1 MEANR
6 PINPRIEALVA
17 LNSLQKKLALLLI
30 KWVLDHF
37 RISEAHRVHW
47 NGIITL
53 SLPKEEPCAGV
64 NFWYDCCLR
73 IRKKWSKPQL
83 EKKFLVE

>member
-17 LNSLQKKLALLLI
+17 LSSFQKKLALLFI

-37 RISEAHRVHW
+37 RLSGAPRVNW
-47 NGIITL
+47 NGIITF
-53 SLPKEEPCAGV
+53 SVPKEEPCAGV
-64 NFWYDCCLR
+64 NF
-73 IRKKWSKPQL
+73 
-83 EKKFLVE
+83 